1 MKTRWWLLCLTALLA
16 LACRPPAE
24 PYTADEGIVLG
35 LGEAE
40 GLEKLRTVLK
50 QATAPQVTPQ
60 SVDVTSEYYFYQALD
75 IAMYGRGFVSK
86 KVYFKEIDRVEM
98 WESRGNTYVRFLR
111 ADDKKI
117 DQLKWSSEID
127 AKLFADLVMSFKA
140 NPGISTV
147 KSKKGE
153 PAAEPAKESADDGE

>member
-1 MKTRWWLLCLTALLA
+1 MRTRWWLLCLTALLA

-98 WESRGNTYVRFLR
+98 WESRATRTSGSCARTTRR
-111 ADDKKI
+111 SI
-117 DQLKWSSEID
+117 SSSG
-127 AKLFADLVMSFKA
+127 AAR
-140 NPGISTV
+140 STP
-147 KSKKGE
+147 SCS
-153 PAAEPAKESADDGE
+153 PTW